1 MATVESTASQIG
13 HINLN
18 MKRTGKPGAG
28 KPHAGFDEAGA
39 GNGLLS
45 TAPVLDP
52 TKSKSG
58 GSDLRVHPIKPLTQA
73 GYSQTVPSPGRFGN
87 YVSLL
92 CIGAETDSRFR
103 RCGYLQS
110 WSYLIK
116 LVTTYYHFILI
127 QVRGQVIMNLRAP
140 KGGRN

>member
-52 TKSKSG
+52 TDAKRGDSG
-58 GSDLRVHPIKPLTQA
+58 FRFHPFHTFQYRYAVLSVNFFGTSRLQDLV
-73 GYSQTVPSPGRFGN
+73 
-87 YVSLL
+87 
-92 CIGAETDSRFR
+92 
-103 RCGYLQS
+103 
-110 WSYLIK
+110 
-116 LVTTYYHFILI
+116 
-127 QVRGQVIMNLRAP
+127 
-140 KGGRN
+140 

>member
-1 MATVESTASQIG
+1 VATVESTAIQIG

-52 TKSKSG
+52 TLDETNPFVCFCEEIFWVSWLKFARKVG
-58 GSDLRVHPIKPLTQA
+58 LT
-73 GYSQTVPSPGRFGN
+73 T
-87 YVSLL
+87 
-92 CIGAETDSRFR
+92 
-103 RCGYLQS
+103 
-110 WSYLIK
+110 
-116 LVTTYYHFILI
+116 
-127 QVRGQVIMNLRAP
+127 
-140 KGGRN
+140 

>member
-1 MATVESTASQIG
+1 MACLTIIGSNIVATVESTASQIG

-52 TKSKSG
+52 TKKKERGDASFG
-58 GSDLRVHPIKPLTQA
+58 FTPLPLAGKDTQ
-73 GYSQTVPSPGRFGN
+73 N
-87 YVSLL
+87 
-92 CIGAETDSRFR
+92 
-103 RCGYLQS
+103 
-110 WSYLIK
+110 
-116 LVTTYYHFILI
+116 
-127 QVRGQVIMNLRAP
+127 
-140 KGGRN
+140 

>member
-1 MATVESTASQIG
+1 MASAGKGGVISGYTRNLACLTIIGSNIVATVESTASQIG

-52 TKSKSG
+52 TLEGKG
-58 GSDLRVHPIKPLTQA
+58 AVRPLT
-73 GYSQTVPSPGRFGN
+73 YSVYYEKIHSFVIPLRRNVPDMRSSFLRQ
-87 YVSLL
+87 
-92 CIGAETDSRFR
+92 DSA
-103 RCGYLQS
+103 
-110 WSYLIK
+110 WHD
-116 LVTTYYHFILI
+116 T
-127 QVRGQVIMNLRAP
+127 
-140 KGGRN
+140 